1 MRIPAT
7 SVQVVIIGGGVMGA
21 ATAYSLARA
30 GVRDVILLEADEI
43 ASGSSGK
50 PLGGVRAQ
58 FSDVTNIELG
68 LRSLAAYGRF
78 HADLGVDIG
87 LRSVGYLFALRRE
100 QDVISHQASIE
111 LQNAMGVPSRIIDA
125 SKARTL
131 CPYLDDQQIL
141 AAAWSPQDGLA
152 RPADAVRGLLGA
164 ASASGV
170 DVRTHTRVVGI
181 DAGEAETA
189 VIRLDNETSIS
200 TPTVICAAGAW
211 SGQIGAMVGVD
222 LPILPKRRE
231 IAFTPPLDPR
241 PPELP
246 FTIDYATTA
255 YFHGCEDGGLLLG
268 WADPDQPEG
277 FDRTITDGWHSGL
290 RVALTAFAPVLAD
303 VPISHGWAGL
313 YEITPDCNAL
323 IGQTQAPGFR
333 FLYATGFSGH
343 GFLQGPA
350 VGECVRDL
358 FLARTPVVDVSRFTA
373 ERFLRPAVRTELGII

>member
-1 MRIPAT
+1 MRNPAT

-30 GVRDVILLEADEI
+30 GVRDVILLEADAI

-78 HADLGVDIG
+78 HEDLGVDIG
-87 LRSVGYLFALRRE
+87 LRSVGYLFALRRQ

-125 SKARTL
+125 STARTL

-170 DVRTHTRVVGI
+170 DVRTHT
-181 DAGEAETA
+181 
-189 VIRLDNETSIS
+189 
-200 TPTVICAAGAW
+200 
-211 SGQIGAMVGVD
+211 
-222 LPILPKRRE
+222 
-231 IAFTPPLDPR
+231 
-241 PPELP
+241 
-246 FTIDYATTA
+246 
-255 YFHGCEDGGLLLG
+255 
-268 WADPDQPEG
+268 
-277 FDRTITDGWHSGL
+277 
-290 RVALTAFAPVLAD
+290 
-303 VPISHGWAGL
+303 
-313 YEITPDCNAL
+313 
-323 IGQTQAPGFR
+323 
-333 FLYATGFSGH
+333 
-343 GFLQGPA
+343 
-350 VGECVRDL
+350 
-358 FLARTPVVDVSRFTA
+358 
-373 ERFLRPAVRTELGII
+373 